1 MNRQEIASLI
11 DHTNLKPEA
20 TAAEIIQLCQEA
32 RAYSFKSVCINPV
45 FVPIAADA
53 LCGSQVIICT
63 VVGFPLGA
71 TYPEIKVMETREAIR
86 KGAGEIDMVLNIGA
100 LKAGDDQYVQQE
112 IAAVNKAAGSALLK
126 VIIEACLLTEAE
138 KVRACQLAVA
148 AGADFV
154 KTSTGFAK
162 SGAAAADIALMRQT
176 VGPLIGVK
184 AAGGIRDLSTLLLM
198 VAAGADRIGTSSGTA
213 IISGME

>member
-1 MNRQEIASLI
+1 MEREKISALI

-20 TAAEIIQLCQEA
+20 TTAEIIKLCQEA
-32 RAYSFKSVCINPV
+32 REFSFKSVCINPI
-45 FVPIAADA
+45 FVSTAVDA
-53 LCGSQVIICT
+53 LCGSGVLVCT

-71 TYPEIKVMETREAIR
+71 TYPEIKVMETRQAIR

-100 LKAGDDQYVQQE
+100 LKAGDDQFVLQE

-126 VIIEACLLTEAE
+126 VIIEACLLTDEE
-138 KVRACQLAVA
+138 KVRACRLAVA

-162 SGAAAADIALMRQT
+162 GGATIADVALMRQT

-184 AAGGIRDLSTLLLM
+184 AAGGIRDLRTLLDM
-198 VAAGADRIGTSSGTA
+198 VQAGANRIGASAGVA
-213 IISGME
+213 IIAEVL